1 MLALLGFD
9 QRNALKN
16 IAVPTLVLS
25 GSRDKNAPAPMMAK
39 MATYIPSASYV
50 ELEGAGHLVNLERPS
65 RLQCR
70 AGFLSES
77 PCGCNPSDGIM
88 TVQASKSVT
97 AVDAIN
103 LDAPI
108 FDPAAFR
115 LGNEQAGIIA
125 RARELGQSV
134 FAGRAAGLRS
144 RGEIPDRELP
154 GSASLGPARHRHSQ
168 AAWRLRRGLSDLCAG
183 RRRDRP
189 LLRRHRADLEH
200 ACLFD
205 AVVRA
210 AGRRSRHGCRH
221 PRRARAPARG
231 ALQAHR
237 RQWRD
242 LFAAV
247 LGRRRGCG
255 RRRRLRHRGKAGQ
268 AAAGSSTARRFLLR
282 LRDMPIITACSA
294 PRSWRAKKPPGA
306 TRFTLRYRP
315 RRTASPWSA
324 TGIRWVCAARYRARC
339 CSRTCSCRRMRR

>member
-1 MLALLGFD
+1 
-9 QRNALKN
+9 
-16 IAVPTLVLS
+16 
-25 GSRDKNAPAPMMAK
+25 
-39 MATYIPSASYV
+39 
-50 ELEGAGHLVNLERPS
+50 
-65 RLQCR
+65 
-70 AGFLSES
+70 
-77 PCGCNPSDGIM
+77 M

-97 AVDAIN
+97 AVDTID

-115 LGNEQAGIIA
+115 LSNEQAGIIA

-134 FAGRAAGLRS
+134 FAGRAAAY
-144 RGEIPDRELP
+144 DREAKFPTENYRDLHRS
-154 GSASLGPARHRHSQ
+154 GLLGIAIPE
-168 AAWRLRRGLSDLCAG
+168 AAWRLRRGLSDLCPG
-183 RRRDRP
+183 GRRDRP

-200 ACLFD
+200 ACLLD

-237 RQWRD
+237 RRWRD

-247 LGRRRGCG
+247 LGRRRGRG

-282 LRDMPIITACSA
+282 WRAMPIITACSA
-294 PRSWRAKKPPGA
+294 PKSWRVKKPPAA

-315 RRTASPWSA
+315 RPTASPWSA
-324 TGIRWVCAARYRARC
+324 TGIRWACAARYRARY